1 MRRLLKFSVIL
12 MVTILVVGSVSVM
25 ASTGDIG
32 STNEEA
38 TWLAELLETYGVPSA
53 IAAIIGS
60 FGTGGAIYLL
70 TRGFKNSKK
79 QMISALEKVG
89 LTSNDLTKLIAKLDT
104 VEHKLEQLEAK
115 SKQDMETTYQDRVIP
130 LLSEVKELQ
139 TELIAIKK
147 QLNNGAL
154 KVINLLTEEIE
165 KENQEVS
172 EV

>member
-1 MRRLLKFSVIL
+1 MKRFLKFTI
-12 MVTILVVGSVSVM
+12 ILVFTIIVASTISVM
-25 ASTGDIG
+25 ASTGNAAEG
-32 STNEEA
+32 TK
-38 TWLAELLETYGVPSA
+38 TWLAELLETYGIPSA

>member
-1 MRRLLKFSVIL
+1 MKRFLKFTI
-12 MVTILVVGSVSVM
+12 ILVFTIIVASTISVM
-25 ASTGDIG
+25 ASTGNAAEG
-32 STNEEA
+32 TQ

-130 LLSEVKELQ
+130 LLSEVKDLQ